1 MPQLHIAKVNDCISS
16 IALEHGFFPDT
27 IWNDPDNADLRRVRP
42 DPNVLRKGDLV
53 VIPDKRRKEDDKSTD
68 QRHQFRRKGFPTT
81 IHIRLLKNDEPRAN
95 EPYHLVVDGRIHEGM
110 TDGDGNLWIYIP
122 ANARKATLYVGEGEY
137 RDEYELALRYLQ
149 PVSDLKGAQQ
159 RLNNL
164 GYPAGPEN
172 GDLSP
177 LIIQA
182 LRWFQRDHG
191 LDVTGENDFKT
202 QEKLIDL
209 HGS

>member
-1 MPQLHIAKVNDCISS
+1 MPQLHVAKVNDCISS
-16 IALEHGFFPDT
+16 IALERGFFPDT
-27 IWNDPDNADLRRVRP
+27 IWNDPENADLRQVRR

-53 VIPDKRRKEDDKSTD
+53 VIPDKRRKEDDKPTD
-68 QRHQFRRKGFPTT
+68 RRHQFRRKGFPTT
-81 IHIRLLKNDEPRAN
+81 IHIRLLKCGIPREE
-95 EPYHLVVDGRIHEGM
+95 EPYQLVVDGRIHEGT

-137 RDEYELALRYLQ
+137 RDEYKLELRHLE
-149 PVSDLKGAQQ
+149 PVTDLKGAQQ

-164 GYPAGPEN
+164 GYSAGPEN
-172 GDLSP
+172 GNLSP

-182 LRWFQRDHG
+182 LMRFQHDNN
-191 LDVTGENDFKT
+191 LDINGENDDMT
-202 QEKLIDL
+202 QQKLLEL